1 MNVNQFPD
9 RIIEID
15 QEQYLY
21 FGGTAYLGLST
32 NKAFQELIVKNIL
45 KWGTTY
51 GSSRNANVKVTAYEN
66 GETFLAHYIK
76 AEAVV
81 TVSSGMLAGK
91 LVIEELKKQTDTFF
105 RFEDVHT
112 AIQADNSLPIFIDG
126 KINPRLLDNKQEKI
140 TILSDAVPSFE
151 TNAIDFNVLKEILK
165 NKEITL
171 LIDESHS
178 LGILGKNGCGIY
190 SDINHPIKRKIMV
203 SSLGKAFGLTGGVIA
218 SDTSFINQITKSEI
232 FSSAAGMNP
241 AFVQT
246 LADAAEIYPKQHHKL
261 VENLAYI
268 DQKLVKHDSIN
279 FDKSYPLIY
288 LKDKNIIDILKKN
301 KIIIASFKY
310 KQNAD
315 NLNRIV
321 VTANHL
327 PEDLDKLTTVLNDY
341 NSKSKIAL

>member
-9 RIIEID
+9 RIIEIG

-21 FGGTAYLGLST
+21 FGGTAYLGLPT
-32 NKAFQELIVKNIL
+32 NKIFQELVVKNIL

-51 GSSRNANVKVTAYEN
+51 GSSRNANVKVKAYEN
-66 GETFLAHYIK
+66 GETFLANYIK

-91 LVIEELKKQTDTFF
+91 LAIDELKKQTGTFF
-105 RFEDVHT
+105 HFDDVHT
-112 AIQADNSLPIFIDG
+112 AIQVDKSLPVFIDG
-126 KINPRLLDNKQEKI
+126 KINSRLLDNKEETI
-140 TILSDAVPSFE
+140 TILTDGVPSFE
-151 TNAIDFNVLKEILK
+151 TNPIDLSVLAAIPK

-190 SDINHPIKRKIMV
+190 SDINLPIKRKIMV

-218 SDTSFINQITKSEI
+218 SDVSFINQIKKSEI
-232 FSSAAGMNP
+232 FGSAAGMNP

-246 LADAAEIYPKQHHKL
+246 LADASELYPKQHQKL
-261 VENLAYI
+261 VENLIYI
-268 DQKLVKHDSIN
+268 DQKLVKNDSIK

-288 LKDKNIIDILKKN
+288 LKDKNVIDVLKEN

-327 PEDLDKLTTVLNDY
+327 PEDLDKLVNILNVY
-341 NSKSKIAL
+341 NFK

>member
-32 NKAFQELIVKNIL
+32 NKAFQELVVKNIL

-66 GETFLAHYIK
+66 GEIFLANYIK

-91 LVIEELKKQTDTFF
+91 LVVDELKKQTDTFF
-105 RFEDVHT
+105 HFDDVHT
-112 AIQADNSLPIFIDG
+112 AIQTNNSLPVFVDG
-126 KINPRLLDNKQEKI
+126 KINSRLLDDKEEKI
-140 TILSDAVPSFE
+140 TILTDGVPSFE
-151 TNAIDFNVLKEILK
+151 TNPIDLNVLGEIPK
-165 NKEITL
+165 HKEITL

-178 LGILGKNGCGIY
+178 LGILGQNGCGIY
-190 SDINHPIKRKIMV
+190 SDINLPIKRKIMV

-218 SDTSFINQITKSEI
+218 SDAFFIDQIKKSEI
-232 FSSAAGMNP
+232 FGSAAGMNP

-246 LADAAEIYPKQHHKL
+246 LADASEIYPKQYQKL
-261 VENLAYI
+261 IENLAYI
-268 DQKLVKHDSIN
+268 DKKLIKYESIK

-288 LKDKNIIDILKKN
+288 LKDKNAIHVLKEN

-321 VTANHL
+321 VTANHTK
-327 PEDLDKLTTVLNDY
+327 EDLDKLISVLNNY
-341 NSKSKIAL
+341 NSK

>member
-15 QEQYLY
+15 QEKYLY

-32 NKAFQELIVKNIL
+32 NKVFQELVVKNIL
-45 KWGTTY
+45 IWGTTY

-66 GETFLAHYIK
+66 GETFLANYIK

-91 LVIEELKKQTDTFF
+91 LVINELKKQTDTFF
-105 RFEDVHT
+105 HFDDVHT
-112 AIQADNSLPIFIDG
+112 AIQTTNSLPVIIAG
-126 KINPRLLDNKQEKI
+126 KLNSRLLDEKEEKI
-140 TILSDAVPSFE
+140 TILTDGVPSFE
-151 TNAIDFNVLKEILK
+151 TNPIDLKVLRGISK

-190 SDINHPIKRKIMV
+190 ADINLPIKRKIMV
-203 SSLGKAFGLTGGVIA
+203 SSLGKALGLTGGVIA
-218 SDTSFINQITKSEI
+218 SDASFIEEIKKSEI
-232 FSSAAGMNP
+232 FGSAAGMNP
-241 AFVQT
+241 AFAQT
-246 LADAAEIYPKQHHKL
+246 LADAAELYPNQHQKL
-261 VENLAYI
+261 VENLNYI
-268 DQKLVKHDSIN
+268 DQKLIKDDSIK

-288 LKDKNIIDILKKN
+288 LKDKNVIEILKEN

-321 VTANHL
+321 VTANHIQ
-327 PEDLDKLTTVLNDY
+327 EDLDKLINILNQ
-341 NSKSKIAL
+341 NR